1 MTVYI
6 FRKCQMKHIWKHTFE
21 IHLFANGA
29 TDWHVRYE
37 ERADGEK
44 KRSAEAKSTPGPQI
58 LLRFTLSN

>member
-1 MTVYI
+1 
-6 FRKCQMKHIWKHTFE
+6 MKHIWKHTFE